1 MKDIGRNT
9 GTTSHNQTECLTIL
23 QQQNTLNT
31 KWQNLNETRRIG
43 KSTIG
48 EWKITEIAHHSPTT
62 HLPTR
67 DQMMQFIYAWLVTLN
82 DSDWTPVAD
91 ADIRNVRKCE
101 CQIFD
106 RQNLSCEILRNHEKV
121 DRIMHLVAKL
131 SDFCLFHP
139 GFFSFFYNRFYLSSH
154 LCQADS
160 LSTSEALIG
169 ILAILN
175 VYGSVTKHLRSSSA
189 SCECSPQCLP
199 QKAY

>member
-1 MKDIGRNT
+1 MLEPPPINWFTCCAFILKEGCSSAEFCQDIALKDVY
-9 GTTSHNQTECLTIL
+9 L
-23 QQQNTLNT
+23 
-31 KWQNLNETRRIG
+31 
-43 KSTIG
+43 
-48 EWKITEIAHHSPTT
+48 A
-62 HLPTR
+62 
-67 DQMMQFIYAWLVTLN
+67 
-82 DSDWTPVAD
+82 VAD
-91 ADIRNVRKCE
+91 PDIRNIRKCE

-154 LCQADS
+154 LCEADS

-175 VYGSVTKHLRSSSA
+175 VYGSVTERLRSSSA

>member
-1 MKDIGRNT
+1 MLYTMFLQKFSMSERVKKFKCHLI
-9 GTTSHNQTECLTIL
+9 TTQIVP
-23 QQQNTLNT
+23 
-31 KWQNLNETRRIG
+31 
-43 KSTIG
+43 
-48 EWKITEIAHHSPTT
+48 IAHILALCT
-62 HLPTR
+62 
-67 DQMMQFIYAWLVTLN
+67 
-82 DSDWTPVAD
+82 VAD
-91 ADIRNVRKCE
+91 PDIRNVRKFE

-154 LCQADS
+154 LCEADS

-175 VYGSVTKHLRSSSA
+175 VYGSVTEHLRSSSA
-189 SCECSPQCLP
+189 SCESSPQCLP

>member
-1 MKDIGRNT
+1 MFL
-9 GTTSHNQTECLTIL
+9 SSAWMFLCIL
-23 QQQNTLNT
+23 KVSSLF
-31 KWQNLNETRRIG
+31 LYYIFLFLR
-43 KSTIG
+43 
-48 EWKITEIAHHSPTT
+48 A
-62 HLPTR
+62 
-67 DQMMQFIYAWLVTLN
+67 
-82 DSDWTPVAD
+82 VAD
-91 ADIRNVRKCE
+91 PDIRNVRKCE

-154 LCQADS
+154 LCEADS

-175 VYGSVTKHLRSSSA
+175 VYGSVTERLRSSSA

>member
-1 MKDIGRNT
+1 MICEG
-9 GTTSHNQTECLTIL
+9 L
-23 QQQNTLNT
+23 
-31 KWQNLNETRRIG
+31 
-43 KSTIG
+43 
-48 EWKITEIAHHSPTT
+48 
-62 HLPTR
+62 
-67 DQMMQFIYAWLVTLN
+67 FIVCFALVQCFSQPSSN
-82 DSDWTPVAD
+82 ICARYCNAVAD
-91 ADIRNVRKCE
+91 PDIRNVRKCE

-106 RQNLSCEILRNHEKV
+106 RQNLSCKMLRNHEKV

-131 SDFCLFHP
+131 SDFWLFHP

-154 LCQADS
+154 LCEADS

>member
-1 MKDIGRNT
+1 M
-9 GTTSHNQTECLTIL
+9 E
-23 QQQNTLNT
+23 
-31 KWQNLNETRRIG
+31 
-43 KSTIG
+43 
-48 EWKITEIAHHSPTT
+48 A
-62 HLPTR
+62 
-67 DQMMQFIYAWLVTLN
+67 
-82 DSDWTPVAD
+82 VAD
-91 ADIRNVRKCE
+91 RDIRNVCKCE

-154 LCQADS
+154 LCEADS

-175 VYGSVTKHLRSSSA
+175 VYGSVTKRLRSSSA

-199 QKAY
+199 QKAYCRGGSWKNSDILMTTPIVPRPKIYGYIYTYKHTNTKET

>member
-1 MKDIGRNT
+1 MIARLG
-9 GTTSHNQTECLTIL
+9 I
-23 QQQNTLNT
+23 QN
-31 KWQNLNETRRIG
+31 NEICTAAAQWHFSVG
-43 KSTIG
+43 FNVCACAS
-48 EWKITEIAHHSPTT
+48 
-62 HLPTR
+62 
-67 DQMMQFIYAWLVTLN
+67 
-82 DSDWTPVAD
+82 VAD
-91 ADIRNVRKCE
+91 PDIRNVRKCE

-154 LCQADS
+154 LCEADS

-175 VYGSVTKHLRSSSA
+175 VYGSVTKRLRSSSA